1 VSADYTRTIVF
12 KVEDQAIKRATDR
25 ITRSLSNI
33 ERSLKKIETKGF
45 TGLAKGAE
53 QASKQ
58 VLTASESIG
67 ALTQRSKALKK
78 VGGDALNTIS
88 NRFKAINK
96 GITIQPF
103 KGLVDEITRVPFV
116 VKRSFQD
123 FRTLFEILGKGGKDI
138 VGLVSGII
146 ALGNNIKN
154 FGVTTRSN
162 LTSVGRLLEENSK
175 KAGNFLNTIG
185 LAIQMQDSSVAL
197 QRNTLLARQKSLPGN
212 LLRNTLRSR
221 AGREGSGFADFS
233 KAAGEYNPY
242 SLSTSGA
249 GRPRQFGPAGN
260 LAGDARFVTDP
271 VSKAIRR
278 HEIKKQKMLKRELKI
293 EEQILGIRGQAINME
308 RQYQS
313 PIGPTPLTRMEKF
326 GFGNKA
332 SSKGMFASPG
342 GAGGRVKG
350 ALQSGMIGGGF
361 PLLFGQS
368 GLASV
373 LGGVGGAAGGA
384 LSPGFGFAG
393 SIVATAAAQKIQEII
408 DFRKS
413 VAELNK
419 DMKSMGFNAGYSASE
434 IVKLGKSLNITKQ
447 EAVQVAE
454 QFKRFGKDGG
464 GFAALFGGDVGS
476 LNAVVQANDFASAM
490 GAIKQLNKDLAPE
503 TELRYLQLLKTAGV
517 EETINEVIKD
527 RTKILKDEFKQKQ
540 LKDRV
545 GLGKFGPTGVLLGQM
560 FQGPKQAKDLVQF
573 DASQDQTIIRLEAYR
588 EQFRQIKLEA
598 EEIGYSVATEVE
610 RIDTELRRLNNTQY
624 QVVELSKSIG
634 SSFSESFKGI
644 IQGTMTVQ
652 DAFRNMFSRIADHFL
667 DMAARMAAAQLQK
680 GILSL
685 FNFGANPLSALS
697 NSTLPTNVGLLGND
711 VFRAAG
717 GPVTGGSPLS
727 SGPSIGMP
735 GIPSYVPSG
744 LGNLELKAA
753 GGPVS
758 GGSPYLVGE
767 KGPELFVPGSSG
779 NIVPN
784 HAMGGAN
791 VVVNVD
797 ASGSSV
803 EGDAGAAQ
811 ELGSMLAAAIQ
822 AELVKEK
829 RPGGLLA

>member
-1 VSADYTRTIVF
+1 MSADYTRTIVF

-67 ALTQRSKALKK
+67 ALTQQSKALKK
-78 VGGDALNTIS
+78 AGGEALNTIS
-88 NRFKAINK
+88 NRFKVVNK
-96 GITIQPF
+96 GITLQPF
-103 KGLVDEITRVPFV
+103 KGLVEELTRVPFV

-154 FGVTTRSN
+154 FGSTTRSN

-242 SLSTSGA
+242 RLSTSGA

-293 EEQILGIRGQAINME
+293 EEQILGIRGKAINME

-326 GFGNKA
+326 GFGNRA

-342 GAGGRVKG
+342 RAGGRVKG

-393 SIVATAAAQKIQEII
+393 SIVATAAAQKIQEMI
-408 DFRKS
+408 DFRKAVDKLNVSIRATGGTS
-413 VAELNK
+413 VFTAAQVTK
-419 DMKSMGFNAGYSASE
+419 FA
-434 IVKLGKSLNITKQ
+434 KSLGMTKD
-447 EAVQVAE
+447 EA
-454 QFKRFGKDGG
+454 
-464 GFAALFGGDVGS
+464 
-476 LNAVVQANDFASAM
+476 LNALAAFQQFEASARIALTTVFGSEAIFNM
-490 GAIKQLNKDLAPE
+490 AAGFKDNAYLIGQMNQLSQVTSIEQAKTALEVLKTKGLREAEVATTELLIKKQQELTREQTKKTSVGFLDKMNPFRGMFEFGAKRKNGSIGAMSVEELRQARTDKFTKEDFPRLLAEAKERLELQRQFNDQLERMAIIKAPE
-503 TELRYLQLLKTAGV
+503 DELRKLLDPLRQLDSLAKS
-517 EETINEVIKD
+517 
-527 RTKILKDEFKQKQ
+527 
-540 LKDRV
+540 V
-545 GLGKFGPTGVLLGQM
+545 G
-560 FQGPKQAKDLVQF
+560 
-573 DASQDQTIIRLEAYR
+573 E
-588 EQFRQIKLEA
+588 
-598 EEIGYSVATEVE
+598 
-610 RIDTELRRLNNTQY
+610 
-624 QVVELSKSIG
+624 
-634 SSFSESFKGI
+634 SFSESFKGI
-644 IQGTMTVQ
+644 VNGSMTAQ
-652 DAFRNMFSRIADHFL
+652 QALANLFQRTADHFL
-667 DMAARMAAAQLQK
+667 DMAAQIIAKQIQMKIL
-680 GILSL
+680 GIGL
-685 FNFGANPLSALS
+685 NFLGGIGTTPSGSALKS
-697 NSTLPTNVGLLGND
+697 GSFGTGVGKMTD
-711 VFRAAG
+711 TAA
-717 GPVTGGSPLS
+717 
-727 SGPSIGMP
+727 SIGRHAVGGASVQP
-735 GIPSYVPSG
+735 NFTPR
-744 LGNLELKAA
+744 AF

-758 GGSPYLVGE
+758 GGSPYIVGE

-791 VVVNVD
+791 IVVNVD

-803 EGDAGAAQ
+803 EGDAGQAEQ
-811 ELGSMLAAAIQ
+811 LGSMLAAAVQSEIANQ
-822 AELVKEK
+822 Q
-829 RPGGLLA
+829 RPGGLLAGTR

>member
-1 VSADYTRTIVF
+1 MSADYTRTIVF

-88 NRFKAINK
+88 NRFKVINK
-96 GITIQPF
+96 GLTGKYSQPF
-103 KGLVDEITRVPFV
+103 KGLVEELTRVPFV

-154 FGVTTRSN
+154 FGATTRSN

-175 KAGNFLNTIG
+175 KAGNFLNTMG

-293 EEQILGIRGQAINME
+293 EEQILGIRGKAINME

-313 PIGPTPLTRMEKF
+313 PIGPTPLTRMERW
-326 GFGNKA
+326 GFGNRA
-332 SSKGMFASPG
+332 NSKGWAASPG
-342 GAGGRVKG
+342 GRGGRVKG

-368 GLASV
+368 PGAAV
-373 LGGVGGAAGGA
+373 AGGIGGALGGA

-393 SIVATAAAQKIQEII
+393 SIVATAAAQKIGEII
-408 DFRKS
+408 EFRKS

-464 GFAALFGGDVGS
+464 GFAALFGGDVAS

-540 LKDRV
+540 LEDRV
-545 GLGKFGPTGVLLGQM
+545 GLGMFGPTGVLLGQM

-588 EQFRQIKLEA
+588 EKFRQIKLEA

-685 FNFGANPLSALS
+685 FNFGANPIGGIDPYKDIGS
-697 NSTLPTNVGLLGND
+697 NPMAT
-711 VFRAAG
+711 
-717 GPVTGGSPLS
+717 
-727 SGPSIGMP
+727 
-735 GIPSYVPSG
+735 SYF
-744 LGNLELKAA
+744 EKKAA

-758 GGSPYLVGE
+758 GGTPYIVGE

-784 HAMGGAN
+784 HAMGGTN
-791 VVVNVD
+791 IVVNVD

-803 EGDAGAAQ
+803 EGDAGQ
-811 ELGSMLAAAIQ
+811 SEQLGSMLAAAVQ
-822 AELVKEK
+822 AEIANQQ
-829 RPGGLLA
+829 RPGGLLAGR

>member
-103 KGLVDEITRVPFV
+103 KGLVDEITRVPYV

-221 AGREGSGFADFS
+221 AAREGSGFADFS
-233 KAAGEYNPY
+233 RAAGEYNPY
-242 SLSTSGA
+242 RLSTSGA

-260 LAGDARFVTDP
+260 LASDARFVTDP

-293 EEQILGIRGQAINME
+293 EEQILGIRGKAINME

-326 GFGNKA
+326 GFGNRA

-368 GLASV
+368 PAAAV
-373 LGGVGGAAGGA
+373 AGGIGGALGGA

-393 SIVATAAAQKIQEII
+393 SIVATAAAQKIGEIVA
-408 DFRKS
+408 FRKS
-413 VAELNK
+413 IKELNA
-419 DMKSMGFNAGYSASE
+419 DMQSMGFNAGFSAKE
-434 IVKLGKSLNITKQ
+434 ITRLGKSLGITKG

-454 QFKRFGKDGG
+454 QFKRFGKSGG
-464 GFAALFGGDVGS
+464 LFAKAFGGDFAKFS
-476 LNAVVQANDFASAM
+476 AVAQADDISTAM
-490 GAIKQLNKDLAPE
+490 QAIKTLNKDMTLDE
-503 TELRYLQLLKTAGV
+503 ELRLTLALRKKGV
-517 EETINEVIKD
+517 E
-527 RTKILKDEFKQKQ
+527 
-540 LKDRV
+540 
-545 GLGKFGPTGVLLGQM
+545 
-560 FQGPKQAKDLVQF
+560 
-573 DASQDQTIIRLEAYR
+573 
-588 EQFRQIKLEA
+588 
-598 EEIGYSVATEVE
+598 
-610 RIDTELRRLNNTQY
+610 
-624 QVVELSKSIG
+624 
-634 SSFSESFKGI
+634 
-644 IQGTMTVQ
+644 
-652 DAFRNMFSRIADHFL
+652 
-667 DMAARMAAAQLQK
+667 
-680 GILSL
+680 
-685 FNFGANPLSALS
+685 
-697 NSTLPTNVGLLGND
+697 
-711 VFRAAG
+711 
-717 GPVTGGSPLS
+717 
-727 SGPSIGMP
+727 
-735 GIPSYVPSG
+735 
-744 LGNLELKAA
+744 
-753 GGPVS
+753 
-758 GGSPYLVGE
+758 
-767 KGPELFVPGSSG
+767 
-779 NIVPN
+779 
-784 HAMGGAN
+784 
-791 VVVNVD
+791 
-797 ASGSSV
+797 
-803 EGDAGAAQ
+803 
-811 ELGSMLAAAIQ
+811 
-822 AELVKEK
+822 
-829 RPGGLLA
+829 

>member
-88 NRFKAINK
+88 NRFKVINK
-96 GITIQPF
+96 GLTGKYSQPF
-103 KGLVDEITRVPFV
+103 KGLVEELTRVPFV

-154 FGVTTRSN
+154 FGATTRSN

-175 KAGNFLNTIG
+175 KAGNFLNTMG

-293 EEQILGIRGQAINME
+293 EEQILGIRGKAINME

-313 PIGPTPLTRMEKF
+313 PIGPTPLTRMERW
-326 GFGNKA
+326 GFGNRA
-332 SSKGMFASPG
+332 NSKGWAASPG
-342 GAGGRVKG
+342 GRGGRVKG

-368 GLASV
+368 PGAAV
-373 LGGVGGAAGGA
+373 AGGIGGALGGA

-393 SIVATAAAQKIQEII
+393 SIVATAAAQKIGEII
-408 DFRKS
+408 EFRKS

-464 GFAALFGGDVGS
+464 GFAALFGGDVAS

-540 LKDRV
+540 LEDRV
-545 GLGKFGPTGVLLGQM
+545 GLGMFGPTGVLLGQM

-588 EQFRQIKLEA
+588 EKFRQIKLEA

-685 FNFGANPLSALS
+685 FNFGANPIGGIDPYKDIGS
-697 NSTLPTNVGLLGND
+697 NPMAT
-711 VFRAAG
+711 
-717 GPVTGGSPLS
+717 
-727 SGPSIGMP
+727 
-735 GIPSYVPSG
+735 SYF
-744 LGNLELKAA
+744 EKKAA

-758 GGSPYLVGE
+758 GGTPYIVGE

-784 HAMGGAN
+784 HAMGGTN
-791 VVVNVD
+791 IVVNVD

-803 EGDAGAAQ
+803 EGDAGQ
-811 ELGSMLAAAIQ
+811 SEQLGSMLAAAVQ
-822 AELVKEK
+822 AEIANQQ
-829 RPGGLLA
+829 RPGGLLAGR

>member
-1 VSADYTRTIVF
+1 MANTGYTRNLTFTVND
-12 KVEDQAIKRATDR
+12 KQIKRATDR
-25 ITRSLSNI
+25 LFQSLDRIEKKLDLIAGRGNKSGFKRLELGADKSTKKVNLLSAAVNKTKQTFSTLETTLRTFAGTVNVLNNVRLGFKGAI
-33 ERSLKKIETKGF
+33 VEALTFNNLLRDQAVLLNKMGRAAPGSPYMRNAMAGGDPLNPRGGTHPYRYFNEQGTLGGLHYFAGRKRGAWQEDLRNRMGIRRQALERSGTGF
-45 TGLAKGAE
+45 GSFSKDVSFHQAFRASRGMNYGGMTSGQTAVDKSIKRHEKHLAKINKATN
-53 QASKQ
+53 K
-58 VLTASESIG
+58 TAS
-67 ALTQRSKALKK
+67 
-78 VGGDALNTIS
+78 
-88 NRFKAINK
+88 
-96 GITIQPF
+96 
-103 KGLVDEITRVPFV
+103 
-116 VKRSFQD
+116 
-123 FRTLFEILGKGGKDI
+123 ILGKQAAAS
-138 VGLVSGII
+138 LALPPGI
-146 ALGNNIKN
+146 G
-154 FGVTTRSN
+154 T
-162 LTSVGRLLEENSK
+162 
-175 KAGNFLNTIG
+175 
-185 LAIQMQDSSVAL
+185 
-197 QRNTLLARQKSLPGN
+197 
-212 LLRNTLRSR
+212 
-221 AGREGSGFADFS
+221 
-233 KAAGEYNPY
+233 
-242 SLSTSGA
+242 
-249 GRPRQFGPAGN
+249 
-260 LAGDARFVTDP
+260 
-271 VSKAIRR
+271 
-278 HEIKKQKMLKRELKI
+278 
-293 EEQILGIRGQAINME
+293 
-308 RQYQS
+308 QYGS
-313 PIGPTPLTRMEKF
+313 PIGPMPATF
-326 GFGNKA
+326 GQRAGQLGNRLGLGKNANPQGVFANSKGLQGRLGGAA
-332 SSKGMFASPG
+332 SSG
-342 GAGGRVKG
+342 
-350 ALQSGMIGGGF
+350 LIGGGF

-373 LGGVGGAAGGA
+373 LGGVGGAAGG
-384 LSPGFGFAG
+384 LLGGGFGFGLSIAG
-393 SIVATAAAQKIQEII
+393 TAAAQKIQEII

-413 VAELNK
+413 IAELNK

-476 LNAVVQANDFASAM
+476 FNAVVQANDFASAM

-517 EETINEVIKD
+517 EETINQVIKE
-527 RTKILKDEFKQKQ
+527 RTKNLKDEFNQKQ
-540 LKDRV
+540 LNDRV
-545 GLGKFGPTGVLLGQM
+545 SLGKFGPTGVLLGQM

-573 DASQDQTIIRLEAYR
+573 DASQDQTIISLKAYR
-588 EQFRQIKLEA
+588 EEFRQIKLEV

-610 RIDTELRRLNNTQY
+610 RIDTELRKLNNTQY

-697 NSTLPTNVGLLGND
+697 NSTLPTNVGSLGND

-717 GPVTGGSPLS
+717 GPVTGGSP
-727 SGPSIGMP
+727 
-735 GIPSYVPSG
+735 YV
-744 LGNLELKAA
+744 
-753 GGPVS
+753 
-758 GGSPYLVGE
+758 VGE

-791 VVVNVD
+791 IVVNVD